1 MKKECIAML
10 LAGRMKHSV
19 RNSDICCRA
28 GGEEFF
34 IFLEYNTDI
43 ERTMERIFSH
53 ICFTLDGRQVT
64 VSVGVALADDVGHTY
79 EELYNAADMA
89 LYAAK
94 HAGKNRYNFY
104 DASMGDVLADAGE
117 ENEKEERK

>member
-1 MKKECIAML
+1 
-10 LAGRMKHSV
+10 MKHSV

-43 ERTMERIFSH
+43 ERTMERIFNSL
-53 ICFTLDGRQVT
+53 CFEHEGRKVT
-64 VSVGVALADDVGHTY
+64 VSVGVALGSEVGRKFDD
-79 EELYNAADMA
+79 LYNAADMA

-94 HAGKNRYNFY
+94 HAGKNRFCFY
-104 DASMGDVLADAGE
+104 DESMSDTVS
-117 ENEKEERK
+117 